1 MNCNLGKIRFSII
14 IPAYNAA
21 QTVGRCL
28 ESVKKQTYKNF
39 EVIIVDDCST
49 DNTYSIIEKC
59 IDGDKRFKLYRL
71 KQNSGPSAARNY
83 GLEKSGGGY
92 ITFVD
97 ADDYVCHQ
105 WLEMVNERFENTD
118 ADVVFYE
125 YYRQDADGRLSRRR
139 LPELQGTFFEDT
151 VALTNNDTFGYT
163 WIKAIK
169 RSVIGKVRFDDTL
182 ALFEDEVFTCAVL
195 SEENVNIACCYEP
208 LYIYV
213 ADNPLSLSRKMN
225 PEYPY
230 CCEKVYQAWKNL
242 LGGRMDELLTQ
253 KAEHMLENCRWY
265 GLEKK
270 VNPIS
275 FWSKLTSCDFL
286 KMVTMDDS
294 FCKAVKAGNKLR
306 LLLYWMQYRIKVNL
320 SSLKR

>member
-1 MNCNLGKIRFSII
+1 
-14 IPAYNAA
+14 
-21 QTVGRCL
+21 
-28 ESVKKQTYKNF
+28 
-39 EVIIVDDCST
+39 
-49 DNTYSIIEKC
+49 
-59 IDGDKRFKLYRL
+59 
-71 KQNSGPSAARNY
+71 
-83 GLEKSGGGY
+83 
-92 ITFVD
+92 
-97 ADDYVCHQ
+97 
-105 WLEMVNERFENTD
+105 MVNERFENTD

-139 LPELQGTFFEDT
+139 LPELQGTFFEDIA
-151 VALTNNDTFGYT
+151 ALTNNDTFGYT

-213 ADNPLSLSRKMN
+213 ADNPLSLSRKVN

-230 CCEKVYQAWKNL
+230 CCEKVYQAWKTL

-275 FWSKLTSCDFL
+275 FWSKLTPCDFL

-294 FCKAVKAGNKLR
+294 FRKAVKDGNKLR